1 MVKVSP
7 SILSADF
14 SRLAEEIRRMETAGA
29 DMAHVDVMDGVFVP
43 NITIGPA
50 VISSLRPHTKMLFD
64 VHLMIVR
71 PERYLTQ
78 FCKAGADFLTVHV
91 EASDQVRESLH
102 GIHDLGAKAGVSLN
116 PATPFE
122 KVEPFLAEAD
132 LLLIMTVNP
141 GFGGQ
146 SFMHEV
152 VPKIRAAREYIDR
165 EGLAVEIE
173 IDGGVNAS
181 TAPLCVQVGADIL
194 AAGSALFQAKDMSAE
209 VRRWHE
215 MNPVY

>member
-181 TAPLCVQVGADIL
+181 TAPLCVQAGADIL